1 MSQFVVWDRYLERR
15 RTHAGRAHAA
25 PTTQFGS
32 YLLSICVAA
41 AEIWAHGRG
50 KSPLHVAAWT
60 HRAVDP
66 PAGGE
71 EKFAVSSGF
80 SDFKRFQ
87 TGFKRFQAVSADD
100 LLAMPTLAPYSLSLQ
115 EG

>member
-1 MSQFVVWDRYLERR
+1 MRN
-15 RTHAGRAHAA
+15 AHTQ
-25 PTTQFGS
+25 PTPATQFGS

-50 KSPLHVAAWT
+50 KSPLAAST

-71 EKFAVSSGF
+71 EKNAVSSDF

-100 LLAMPTLAPYSLSLQ
+100 LLARPTLAPYSLSSPEAQGRFKDLNV
-115 EG
+115 GFS